1 MYDAG
6 CKQNRKVE
14 KYGLKTLHS
23 PKQVKELSAFEKE
36 LIAVVKDIKFRKA
49 RSDFQ
54 TTLQDDI
61 KLIHNSKKTRLSRI
75 KEEHNKLL
83 QNAITLKYKKTN
95 TKIKEKINKKGRDFE
110 EQKLYTD
117 SISMKKVIV
126 FSPSRIIKRT
136 SKTTQQPD

>member
-1 MYDAG
+1 MY
-6 CKQNRKVE
+6 
-14 KYGLKTLHS
+14 
-23 PKQVKELSAFEKE
+23 
-36 LIAVVKDIKFRKA
+36 
-49 RSDFQ
+49 
-54 TTLQDDI
+54 
-61 KLIHNSKKTRLSRI
+61 RLT

-95 TKIKEKINKKGRDFE
+95 TKIKEKINKKGREFE

-136 SKTTQQPD
+136 SKTTQQSD